1 MTFNRPIEFSEAV
14 QLASVKSALPT
25 TLNSA
30 EYRALGADIVRRAVV
45 ASKIHQAGILDQI
58 LGLTNDAL
66 AGELDPATA
75 RLQLGTIAK
84 LLGQPLNDA
93 RLNLIL
99 DTNLQAAQ
107 GYGQAVQANA
117 PDTVIAFPGS
127 RLYRLEDREDPR
139 DWEDRWRF
147 AARAAGDVDA
157 LAALEKHGVMG
168 ALKESGIWEALGSL
182 WNDSLGNPYPPFAF
196 RSGMWTDDLSYE
208 ECLQLELLNPGEQA
222 APMKLPD
229 FNANYEQPLA
239 LRSAALQQAILAQF
253 GADVKFE
260 NGVLTLRAAPK
271 SDGGGK

>member
-1 MTFNRPIEFSEAV
+1 MTFRTPIEFSEAV

-45 ASKIHQAGILDQI
+45 ASKIHQVGILDQI
-58 LGLTNDAL
+58 FGLTNDAL

-75 RLQLGTIAK
+75 RLQLGTIAQM
-84 LLGQPLNDA
+84 LGQPLDDA

-147 AARAAGDVDA
+147 AARGSGDTDA
-157 LAALEKHGVMG
+157 LVALERHGVMG
-168 ALKESGIWEALGSL
+168 ALKESPIWEVLGSS
-182 WNDSLGNPYPPFAF
+182 WDDSLGNPYPPFAF

-208 ECLQLELLNPGEQA
+208 ECLQIELLNPGEQA
-222 APMKLPD
+222 TPMKLPD

-239 LRSAALQQAILAQF
+239 LRSATLQQQILDQF

-260 NGVLTLRAAPK
+260 NGVLTLR
-271 SDGGGK
+271 